1 MYRVVVADERSPRD
15 GRFIEILGQY
25 QPLDNPSVINLKDDR
40 ALYWLSQGA
49 QPSETVKK
57 ILTLSGI
64 WEQFEKTQPKKSL
77 AKAAT
82 RAKVMQASQKI
93 SIEAHIARKV
103 KDAPE
108 QQAPQASSE
117 GAKVEKSAPASEEAA
132 ETVNEEEKTESE

>member
-1 MYRVVVADERSPRD
+1 MSVKLRLTRVGKKKTPIYRVVVADERSPRD

-25 QPLDNPSVINLKDDR
+25 QPLENPSVINLKDER
-40 ALYWLSQGA
+40 ALYWLSKGA

-82 RAKVMQASQKI
+82 RAKIQEVSRKI
-93 SIEAHIARKV
+93 SSDAHLAKKA
-103 KDAPE
+103 KDAPAETE
-108 QQAPQASSE
+108 QPQASSDDA
-117 GAKVEKSAPASEEAA
+117 G
-132 ETVNEEEKTESE
+132 KTES